1 MAAVT
6 VTNKLVDLKKIFNEA
21 NHVYFKSDEL
31 TKTDLSGA
39 SLTVDF
45 ELPVLEEGVTFDTGA
60 AEVTNIRLTTKT
72 IWTAKADKGDPDITL
87 QVASFASEVN
97 EVFLTKVASATVASA
112 AGLID
117 GKTFAGQGYKLAP
130 KKVTGSLIVTS
141 QDDTAIVVLPSVEI
155 FASLVLADGDNPAYF
170 NASVTPVENSEGVEI
185 YILHETEG
193 A

>member
-6 VTNKLVDLKKIFNEA
+6 VTNELVDLKKIFNEA
-21 NHVYFKSDEL
+21 NHIYFKSTEL
-31 TKTDLSGA
+31 TATDLSGA

-72 IWTAKADKGDPDITL
+72 IWVAKADKGDPDITL

-97 EVFLTKVASATVASA
+97 EVFMTKVAAAAVSA
-112 AGLID
+112 AAGIID
-117 GKTFAGQGYKLAP
+117 GKTFAGQGYKLSP

-141 QDDTAIVVLPSVEI
+141 QDDSAIVVLPSIEA

-170 NASVTPVENSEGVEI
+170 NTSVTPVENSEGVEI

-193 A
+193 D